1 MATSVRM
8 PSVLLPQ
15 CPFEKYENENN
26 ALLLLGFSKNGEDVQ
41 AGDSSA
47 SGGSTEKFDATGLIY
62 HSSCQQKLKQMVNHV
77 PSSINYQSLNY
88 SNISSFE
95 KNILMPMVARATI
108 PDYTNMTMDN
118 MEMQNRLQDDKFK
131 SDPMDIKEDLA
142 NALMTSSL
150 VLQSVTHSKKRPFVS
165 DSNNAKH
172 KRGVLLP
179 PSSKVSKLEPNVDT
193 CNHKSLKSN
202 TIIRSDGVQNQ
213 SPAVTPKIRKSSAE
227 RYRQRNHRRKQFF
240 GDKLVRVVELLEKY
254 RGLVAEGVSW
264 LIIFRVYMNK
274 C

>member
-1 MATSVRM
+1 M
-8 PSVLLPQ
+8 LIPQ
-15 CPFEKYENENN
+15 CPSEKYENENN
-26 ALLLLGFSKNGEDVQ
+26 ALLLLGFSKNSEDVQ
-41 AGDSSA
+41 GRDSSA
-47 SGGSTEKFDATGLIY
+47 SGGLTEKVDTTGHIY
-62 HSSCQQKLKQMVNHV
+62 QPSYQQKLNRMVNHV
-77 PSSINYQSLNY
+77 PSSSNYQSLNY
-88 SNISSFE
+88 PNISSFE
-95 KNILMPMVARATI
+95 GNVLMPMVARATI
-108 PDYTNMTMDN
+108 PDYTNTTMDN
-118 MEMQNRLQDDKFK
+118 YEMQNHFQDDRFK
-131 SDPMDIKEDLA
+131 SDPMNIKEDLA
-142 NALMTSSL
+142 NALITSSL
-150 VLQSVTHSKKRPFVS
+150 VLHSVTHSKKRPLVS

-213 SPAVTPKIRKSSAE
+213 SPAITPKMRKSSAE

-254 RGLVAEGVSW
+254 RRLVAEGVSW
-264 LIIFRVYMNK
+264 LIILRVYMNR